1 MQFYFIKGFWHS
13 QFAICITKPF
23 QNIGRLAEP
32 AVPQAAAVGQLCQA
46 CGSARVALIPPGPV
60 GQADL
65 GLELACHPL
74 QSKSHGQ
81 AQSHGVGRFMAHS
94 VAVSRSWVQRWL
106 KSWGQ

>member
-1 MQFYFIKGFWHS
+1 M
-13 QFAICITKPF
+13 
-23 QNIGRLAEP
+23 LAEP
-32 AVPQAAAVGQLCQA
+32 AIPQAAAVGQLCQA

-81 AQSHGVGRFMAHS
+81 AQSHGVGKQILLTIMTYTDGGEEANHS
-94 VAVSRSWVQRWL
+94 IYYTDN
-106 KSWGQ
+106 